1 MTHKLERVARR
12 VAVAVVV
19 FAGAWVVRR
28 VARSRRR
35 SAPPLRALTRR
46 PGPTTPSLVAI
57 NPADALLGEP
67 GRNQELRLEEA
78 LQETFP
84 ASDPIST
91 GIE

>member
-1 MTHKLERVARR
+1 M
-12 VAVAVVV
+12 AVAVVV

-35 SAPPLRALTRR
+35 AVAPRRALTRR
-46 PGPTTPSLVAI
+46 PRAQLTPSLVAI
-57 NPADALLGEP
+57 NPADSPMGEP
-67 GRNQELRLEEA
+67 GRNQELRLDEA

>member
-1 MTHKLERVARR
+1 MTHKLDKVARR
-12 VAVAVVV
+12 VAVAVVI

-28 VARSRRR
+28 VARNRRR
-35 SAPPLRALTRR
+35 PTTPLRALSRR
-46 PGPTTPSLVAI
+46 PGPATPSLVTI
-57 NPADALLGEP
+57 NAADAPLGVP

>member
-1 MTHKLERVARR
+1 MSHRLETVARR
-12 VAVAVVV
+12 MAVAVVV

-35 SAPPLRALTRR
+35 PVAPLRALSRR
-46 PGPTTPSLVAI
+46 RGAATPSLVAI
-57 NPADALLGEP
+57 NPADSPMGEP
-67 GRNQELRLEEA
+67 GRNQELRLDEA

>member
-1 MTHKLERVARR
+1 MTQKLEQVARK
-12 VAVAVVV
+12 VAVVV
-19 FAGAWVVRR
+19 VIFAGAWVVRR

-35 SAPPLRALTRR
+35 SASPLKALTRR
-46 PGPTTPSLVAI
+46 RGPVTQSLVAI
-57 NPADALLGEP
+57 NPADSPMGEP

>member
-12 VAVAVVV
+12 MAVAVVI

-28 VARSRRR
+28 VARNRRR
-35 SAPPLRALTRR
+35 PVAPRRALSRR
-46 PGPTTPSLVAI
+46 PGPVTPSLVAT
-57 NPADALLGEP
+57 NPADSPLGEP
-67 GRNQELRLEEA
+67 GRNQELRLDEA

>member
-1 MTHKLERVARR
+1 M
-12 VAVAVVV
+12 AVAVVI

-28 VARSRRR
+28 VARNRRR
-35 SAPPLRALTRR
+35 SVAPLRALTRR
-46 PGPTTPSLVAI
+46 PGPVTASLGTI
-57 NPADALLGEP
+57 NPADSPLGVP
-67 GRNQELRLEEA
+67 GRNEELRLDEA